1 MSMSYTPSPLYPS
14 ASQPTRRDRMASAL
28 RTLMTNDNLDPEIL
42 RAGTQWMTALEEFT
56 QTFTPQATFQPASAQ
71 TNLPL
76 DINTTPI
83 DLALC
88 TGSSFPLESGPS
100 STNPVQSWLGD
111 IFSRPSLSNNLP
123 AHLMGCDFTLDFAR
137 ISDEGDV
144 ILNSAEID
152 HSSSTSTSTSICN
165 SSVGTSSLADF
176 IAQTPQTSPAPLLSL
191 NETSTRPPLQLP
203 FATDRRSQERSRPR
217 PSKHQRAHYIVEKR
231 YRAGLHERFEAL
243 RECVENWK
251 HQHQQKE
258 SQQEQQ
264 SSSPLSPGTTTDGTN
279 EGANR
284 GATRLNKSEV
294 LCEAVAYINLLQEEN
309 EVVIEH
315 MKLLIRRFRATKQAL
330 QQG

>member
-123 AHLMGCDFTLDFAR
+123 AHLMGCDFTLGEHCGHKTAFVTYPNL
-137 ISDEGDV
+137 SDLSLLQTLHG
-144 ILNSAEID
+144 SP
-152 HSSSTSTSTSICN
+152 TR
-165 SSVGTSSLADF
+165 GTSS
-176 IAQTPQTSPAPLLSL
+176 
-191 NETSTRPPLQLP
+191 
-203 FATDRRSQERSRPR
+203 
-217 PSKHQRAHYIVEKR
+217 
-231 YRAGLHERFEAL
+231 
-243 RECVENWK
+243 
-251 HQHQQKE
+251 
-258 SQQEQQ
+258 
-264 SSSPLSPGTTTDGTN
+264 
-279 EGANR
+279 
-284 GATRLNKSEV
+284 
-294 LCEAVAYINLLQEEN
+294 
-309 EVVIEH
+309 
-315 MKLLIRRFRATKQAL
+315 
-330 QQG
+330 